1 MASTPLVKV
10 ATSEVRA
17 VHGEIPLIP
26 GTEGQLEL
34 EKSRLK
40 AELRQQGNFEFAKAK
55 SERLTKKASSH
66 PGFRPVAR
74 QARYDAR
81 QARQV
86 LDDPVSVEPPSD
98 LVPVTAP
105 LKIKQLIQLNAVTC
119 GVSNVSTID
128 IFNENGSIIHDFF
141 KITPAFLRYLNRPH
155 SLEEWEW
162 YVNILRQILIFKN
175 DPYLKKIV
183 SKSQVDMSSLSEP
196 EKQHFKSI
204 QDYVHSKDKSYE
216 VHTFKEGDLIINKT
230 FSKLTPSE
238 LTETDPMYVNKIFA
252 YNANIDI
259 LELLEQYGYRGPITL
274 FDIIDFLHGF
284 GVDTIILVDFSCGVF
299 SYNDKIITNGRFIRK
314 TRRSLGGK
322 KTKRKK
328 QFYKHK
334 L

>member
-1 MASTPLVKV
+1 MDVPKTLLLGVYL
-10 ATSEVRA
+10 
-17 VHGEIPLIP
+17 HGKIPLTP
-26 GTEGQLEL
+26 GTEGQIEL

-40 AELRQQGNFEFAKAK
+40 AEVRQQGNFDFARSK
-55 SERLTKKASSH
+55 SERLTKKAFSNPALS
-66 PGFRPVAR
+66 PVAR
-74 QARYDAR
+74 KARYDAR
-81 QARQV
+81 QAHQV
-86 LDDPVSVEPPSD
+86 LDEPVSVEMPSD
-98 LVPVTAP
+98 LVPETTP

-119 GVSNVSTID
+119 GISNVSTID
-128 IFNENGSIIHDFF
+128 IFNENGSIINEFF
-141 KITPAFLRYLNRPH
+141 KITPAFLRYLTTPH

-162 YVNILRQILIFKN
+162 YVNILRQVLIFKN
-175 DPYLKKIV
+175 DPHLKQIV
-183 SKSQVDMSSLSEP
+183 SELQVNMSSLSEP
-196 EKQHFKSI
+196 EKQHVKSI

-216 VHTFKEGDLIINKT
+216 LHTFKEGDLIINKT
-230 FSKLTPSE
+230 FSKITSSE
-238 LTETDPMYVNKIFA
+238 LAETDPGVYVNKIFA
-252 YNANIDI
+252 YNTNIDI
-259 LELLEQYGYRGPITL
+259 IELIEQVLGPIESITL